1 MKPLDFQATGVNP
14 SGLTLLIRNLG
25 RDCLPNQ
32 YLREFVKNS
41 IEACQRV
48 PNTIGEIELDFNHAI
63 HQETGIFKLSITDNG
78 DGMSVAQML
87 SLLNNLSSSG
97 STNNEFQNYGV
108 GAKISALT
116 RNHAGIQYE
125 SWQDGQGYA
134 ILICYNSE
142 ADQFGIQGFTNS
154 AGEVVYARPIDEALK
169 PSIISAHGTRVTLLG
184 MKPEQDTMLPPEGM
198 GHDRSGWIA
207 HYLNHRFFTLPA
219 NIRIQ
224 ARTGYFQD
232 AENPQ
237 LNYLEAITGLHH
249 IVDQHAQDQG
259 LLRLQNATA
268 LWWIMTED
276 SRIKGQTGLLNQ
288 GEVFDSQGDRS
299 NRSPYFGI
307 IVGRDRVIIYLVP
320 DDAVQN
326 TARTGLKN
334 PDGSDLNWNP
344 WQDQFRAEMPQALQD
359 FLDSLLND
367 AASVSHANSIH
378 QRLKWLRAFYELC
391 GYVPIILGKKHQ
403 PVAELLRPIPQ
414 QADISTPEESSTPP
428 NPASESEPP
437 APPSEEEPTKHADDA
452 KDEEIDDS
460 VANFFPHVEWTDVQK
475 SIQLAGRAAEF
486 LEHSNTVLANLDFK
500 GFQDLFKFFNDKYAQ
515 TPDIELHVKSVV
527 AESVEQVLMECVAGI
542 LSMKG
547 QNHWNPHQVNSA
559 LSREALTAAVMQRY
573 WLVKHIDQEL
583 IKRLQDQPTKQQAI
597 AA

>member
-1 MKPLDFQATGVNP
+1 MKSSDFQPTGVNP

-48 PNTIGEIELDFNHAI
+48 PDAIGQIVLDFNHAI
-63 HQETGIFKLSITDNG
+63 YQETGVFKLSITDNG
-78 DGMSVAQML
+78 DGMSVTQML

-97 STNNEFQNYGV
+97 AVTNEYQNYGV

-125 SWQDGQGYA
+125 SWQNGKAYA
-134 ILICYNSE
+134 ILICYNKQE
-142 ADQFGIQGFTNS
+142 DVFGIQGFSNA
-154 AGEVVYARPIDEALK
+154 AGETVYARPIDDSLK
-169 PSIISAHGTRVTLLG
+169 PEIITTHGTRVTLLG

-198 GHDRSGWIA
+198 GHDRAGWIA
-207 HYLNHRFFTLPA
+207 QYLNNRFFTLPSR
-219 NIRIQ
+219 IRIQ

-232 AENPQ
+232 AQNPQ
-237 LNYLEAITGLHH
+237 VNYLTEIIGFHKVIDEYAL
-249 IVDQHAQDQG
+249 DQG
-259 LLRLQNATA
+259 LLRLKGATA
-268 LWWIMTED
+268 LWWIMATD
-276 SRIKGQTGLLNQ
+276 SPIKGQTALLNQ
-288 GEVFDSQGDRS
+288 GEIFDSQNDRS
-299 NRSPYFGI
+299 NRSSYFGI

-326 TARTGLKN
+326 TARTGLKK

-344 WQDQFRAEMPQALQD
+344 WQDQFRTEMPQALQD

-367 AASVSHANSIH
+367 AALVSHANSIH
-378 QRLKWLRAFYELC
+378 QRLKWLKAFYELC

-403 PVAELLRPIPQ
+403 PVIEAVALKPKSIE
-414 QADISTPEESSTPP
+414 TPP
-428 NPASESEPP
+428 SPADHSTSAADKSPP
-437 APPSEEEPTKHADDA
+437 PTDDNFDNNV
-452 KDEEIDDS
+452 KDDNDNIDDEADDS
-460 VANFFPHVEWTDVQK
+460 VANFFPHVEWTDEEK
-475 SIQLAGRAAEF
+475 SIQLTGRAAEF
-486 LEHSNTVLANLDFK
+486 LEHTNTVLANVDFK
-500 GFQDLFKFFNDKYAQ
+500 GFKDLIQFFNAKYAD
-515 TPDIELHVKSVV
+515 TPDIELLVKSAV
-527 AESVEQVLMECVAGI
+527 AESTEQVLMECVAGI

-559 LSREALTAAVMQRY
+559 LSKEALTVAVMQRY

-583 IKRLQDQPTKQQAI
+583 LKKIQNQPNTQHAI

>member
-1 MKPLDFQATGVNP
+1 MKPSDFQPTGVNP

-48 PNTIGEIELDFNHAI
+48 PDAIGQIVLDFNHAI
-63 HQETGIFKLSITDNG
+63 YQETGVFKLSITDNG
-78 DGMSVAQML
+78 DGMSVTQML

-97 STNNEFQNYGV
+97 AITNEYQNYGV

-125 SWQDGQGYA
+125 SWQNGKGYA
-134 ILICYNSE
+134 ILICYNE
-142 ADQFGIQGFTNS
+142 QEDVFGIQGFSNS
-154 AGEVVYARPIDEALK
+154 EGEVVYARPIDDSLK
-169 PSIISAHGTRVTLLG
+169 PEIIDAHGTRVTLLG

-198 GHDRSGWIA
+198 GHDRAGWIA
-207 HYLNHRFFTLPA
+207 QYLNNRFFTLPSR
-219 NIRIQ
+219 IQIQ
-224 ARTGYFQD
+224 ARIGYFQD
-232 AENPQ
+232 AQNLQ
-237 LNYLEAITGLHH
+237 VNYLTHITGFHKAIDEYAL
-249 IVDQHAQDQG
+249 DQG
-259 LLRLQNATA
+259 LLSLKGATA
-268 LWWIMTED
+268 LWWIMAKD
-276 SRIKGQTGLLNQ
+276 SPIKGQTALLNQ
-288 GEVFDSQGDRS
+288 GEIFDSQSDRS
-299 NRSPYFGI
+299 NRSSYFGI

-326 TARTGLKN
+326 TARTGLKK

-344 WQDQFRAEMPQALQD
+344 WQDQFRTEMPQALQD

-367 AASVSHANSIH
+367 AALVSHANSIH
-378 QRLKWLRAFYELC
+378 QRLKWLKAFYELC

-403 PVAELLRPIPQ
+403 PVIEAVALKPKSIE
-414 QADISTPEESSTPP
+414 TPP
-428 NPASESEPP
+428 SPADHSTSAADKSPP
-437 APPSEEEPTKHADDA
+437 QTDDNFDNNVEDDNDNVDDEADG
-452 KDEEIDDS
+452 S
-460 VANFFPHVEWTDVQK
+460 VANFFPHVEWTDEEK
-475 SIQLAGRAAEF
+475 SIQLTGRAAEF
-486 LEHSNTVLANLDFK
+486 LEHTNTVLANVDFK
-500 GFQDLFKFFNDKYAQ
+500 GFKDLIQFFNAKYAD
-515 TPDIELHVKSVV
+515 TPDIELLVKSAV
-527 AESVEQVLMECVAGI
+527 AESTEQVLMECVAGI

-559 LSREALTAAVMQRY
+559 LSKEALTVAVMQRY

-583 IKRLQDQPTKQQAI
+583 LKKIQNQPNTQHAI

>member
-1 MKPLDFQATGVNP
+1 MKPSDFQPTGVNP

-48 PNTIGEIELDFNHAI
+48 PDTTGEIVLDFNHAI
-63 HQETGIFKLSITDNG
+63 HQDTGIFKLAITDNG

-97 STNNEFQNYGV
+97 STHNEFQNYGV

-125 SWQDGQGYA
+125 SWQNGQGYA
-134 ILICYNSE
+134 ILICYNPE
-142 ADQFGIQGFTNS
+142 VDQFGIQGFTNPE
-154 AGEVVYARPIDEALK
+154 GEVIYARPIDDALK

-232 AENPQ
+232 ADNLQ
-237 LNYLEAITGLHH
+237 LNYLQGITGFHH
-249 IVDQHAQDQG
+249 IIDQHAQDQG
-259 LLRLQNATA
+259 LLRLNNATA
-268 LWWIMTED
+268 LWWIMAED
-276 SRIKGQTGLLNQ
+276 SPIKGQTGLLNQ
-288 GEVFDSQGDRS
+288 GEIFDSQSDRS
-299 NRSPYFGI
+299 NRSSYFGI

-320 DDAVQN
+320 DNAVQN

-334 PDGSDLNWNP
+334 PDGSDLHWNP
-344 WQDQFRAEMPQALQD
+344 WQDQFRAEMPQALKD

-367 AASVSHANSIH
+367 AALISHANSIH

-403 PVAELLRPIPQ
+403 PVAELVKPSPKPVDTSIPDQ
-414 QADISTPEESSTPP
+414 PSTDPSNS
-428 NPASESEPP
+428 SESEPP
-437 APPSEEEPTKHADDA
+437 APPSQQEPTKEAEDA

-460 VANFFPHVEWTDVQK
+460 VANFFPHVEWTDEQK
-475 SIQLAGRAAEF
+475 SNQLVGRAAEF

-500 GFQDLFKFFNDKYAQ
+500 GFRDLLEFFTNKYAG

-527 AESVEQVLMECVAGI
+527 AEGIEQVLMECVAGI

-573 WLVKHIDQEL
+573 WLVKHTDQEL
-583 IKRLQDQPTKQQAI
+583 VKRLQDQSTKQQAI

>member
-1 MKPLDFQATGVNP
+1 MKPSDFQPTGVNP

-48 PNTIGEIELDFNHAI
+48 PDAIGQIVLDFNHAI
-63 HQETGIFKLSITDNG
+63 YQETGVFKLSITDNG
-78 DGMSVAQML
+78 DGMSVTQML

-97 STNNEFQNYGV
+97 AITNEYQNYGV

-125 SWQDGQGYA
+125 SWQNGKGYA
-134 ILICYNSE
+134 ILICYNE
-142 ADQFGIQGFTNS
+142 QEDVFGIQGFSNS
-154 AGEVVYARPIDEALK
+154 EGEVVYARPIDDSLK
-169 PSIISAHGTRVTLLG
+169 PEIIDAHGTRVTLLG

-198 GHDRSGWIA
+198 GHDRAGWIA
-207 HYLNHRFFTLPA
+207 QYLNNRFFTLPSR
-219 NIRIQ
+219 IQIQ

-232 AENPQ
+232 AQNPQ
-237 LNYLEAITGLHH
+237 VNYLTQITGFHKAIDEYAL
-249 IVDQHAQDQG
+249 DQG
-259 LLRLQNATA
+259 LLSLKGATA
-268 LWWIMTED
+268 LWWIMAKD
-276 SRIKGQTGLLNQ
+276 SPIKGQTALLNQ
-288 GEVFDSQGDRS
+288 GEIFDSQSDRS
-299 NRSPYFGI
+299 NRSSYFGI

-326 TARTGLKN
+326 TARTGLKK

-344 WQDQFRAEMPQALQD
+344 WQDQFRAEMPEALKD

-367 AASVSHANSIH
+367 AALVSHANSIH
-378 QRLKWLRAFYELC
+378 QRLKWLKAFYELC

-403 PVAELLRPIPQ
+403 PVLEAVSAKPKSIETSLPPVDHSNASTDKSPPPPKDGPENDSEDNAEDL
-414 QADISTPEESSTPP
+414 
-428 NPASESEPP
+428 
-437 APPSEEEPTKHADDA
+437 DD
-452 KDEEIDDS
+452 EVDDS
-460 VANFFPHVEWTDVQK
+460 VANFFPHVEWTDEQK
-475 SIQLAGRAAEF
+475 SIQLTGRAAEF
-486 LEHSNTVLANLDFK
+486 LEHSNTVLANVDFK
-500 GFQDLFKFFNDKYAQ
+500 GFKDLIEFFNAKYAD
-515 TPDIELHVKSVV
+515 TPNIELLVKSAV
-527 AESVEQVLMECVAGI
+527 AESIEQVLMECVAGI

-547 QNHWNPHQVNSA
+547 QTHWNPHQVNSA
-559 LSREALTAAVMQRY
+559 LSKEALTVAVMQRY

-583 IKRLQDQPTKQQAI
+583 LKKLQTQPNTQHAI

>member
-1 MKPLDFQATGVNP
+1 MKPSDFQPTGVNP

-48 PNTIGEIELDFNHAI
+48 PDAIGQIVLDFNHAI
-63 HQETGIFKLSITDNG
+63 YQETGVFKLSITDNG
-78 DGMSVAQML
+78 DGMSVTQML

-97 STNNEFQNYGV
+97 AITNEYQNYGV

-125 SWQDGQGYA
+125 SWQNGKGYA
-134 ILICYNSE
+134 ILICYNE
-142 ADQFGIQGFTNS
+142 QEDVFGIQGFSNS
-154 AGEVVYARPIDEALK
+154 EGEVVYARPIDDSLK
-169 PSIISAHGTRVTLLG
+169 PEIIDAHGTRVTLLG

-198 GHDRSGWIA
+198 GHDRAGWIA
-207 HYLNHRFFTLPA
+207 QYLNNRFFTLPSR
-219 NIRIQ
+219 IQIQ
-224 ARTGYFQD
+224 ARIGYFQD
-232 AENPQ
+232 AQNLQ
-237 LNYLEAITGLHH
+237 VNYLTHITGFHKAIDEYAL
-249 IVDQHAQDQG
+249 DQG
-259 LLRLQNATA
+259 LLSLKGATA
-268 LWWIMTED
+268 LWWIMAKD
-276 SRIKGQTGLLNQ
+276 SPIKGQTALLNQ
-288 GEVFDSQGDRS
+288 GEIFDSQSDRS
-299 NRSPYFGI
+299 NRSSYFGI

-326 TARTGLKN
+326 TARTGLKK

-344 WQDQFRAEMPQALQD
+344 WQDQFRTEMPQALQD

-367 AASVSHANSIH
+367 AALVSHANSIH
-378 QRLKWLRAFYELC
+378 QRLKWLKAFYELC

-403 PVAELLRPIPQ
+403 PVIEAVALKPKSIE
-414 QADISTPEESSTPP
+414 TPP
-428 NPASESEPP
+428 SPADHSTSAADKSPP
-437 APPSEEEPTKHADDA
+437 PTDDNFDNNVEDDNDNVDDEADG
-452 KDEEIDDS
+452 S
-460 VANFFPHVEWTDVQK
+460 VANFFPHVEWTDEEK
-475 SIQLAGRAAEF
+475 SIQLTGRAAEF
-486 LEHSNTVLANLDFK
+486 LEHTNTVLANVDFK
-500 GFQDLFKFFNDKYAQ
+500 GFKDLIQFFNAKYAD
-515 TPDIELHVKSVV
+515 TPDIELLVKSAV
-527 AESVEQVLMECVAGI
+527 AESTEQVLMECVAGI

-559 LSREALTAAVMQRY
+559 LSKEALTVAVMQRY

-583 IKRLQDQPTKQQAI
+583 LKKIQNQPNTQHAI